1 MNIAPNTYPLSEK
14 GNFSSPI
21 FQMKNKVGKSLLRK
35 RILALRRSQSP
46 QVIARKSDEIKRKL
60 LGIPQFSEAG
70 TILFYLALAD
80 EVQTE
85 KIIEEC
91 LKLGKR
97 VAVPLINSR
106 NNQILVSELKDPER
120 ELEPG
125 TLGVFQPK
133 KNFYRPLKIEELELV
148 IVPGVAFD
156 KRGNRL
162 GFGKGFYDR
171 FLKKALDKTKSIALA
186 FELQLVDNVP
196 SELHDTAVD
205 YIITEKRII
214 DCKNSAQ

>member
-1 MNIAPNTYPLSEK
+1 
-14 GNFSSPI
+14 
-21 FQMKNKVGKSLLRK
+21 MKNGVGKSLLRK

-46 QVIARKSDEIKRKL
+46 QAIKRKSDEIRQKL
-60 LGIPQFSEAG
+60 FENRQFSEAG

-85 KIIEEC
+85 KMIEDS
-91 LKLGKR
+91 LKLGKK
-97 VAVPLINSR
+97 VAVPLIDSQ
-106 NNQILVSELKDPER
+106 NNQILISELKNPEK
-120 ELEPG
+120 ELAAG
-125 TLGVFQPK
+125 TLGILQPK
-133 KNFYRPLKIEELELV
+133 KNFYRALKKGELELI

-171 FLKKALDKTKSIALA
+171 FLKKTPGRTKSIALA

-196 SELHDTAVD
+196 SQSHDAPVD

-214 DCKNSAQ
+214 ECKKCT

>member
-1 MNIAPNTYPLSEK
+1 
-14 GNFSSPI
+14 
-21 FQMKNKVGKSLLRK
+21 MKNKVGKSLLRK

-46 QVIARKSDEIKRKL
+46 QAIERKSDEIKRKL
-60 LGIPQFSEAG
+60 LGTAQFSEAG
-70 TILFYLALAD
+70 WILFYLALAD

-85 KIIEEC
+85 KPIEES

-97 VAVPLINSR
+97 VAVPLIDSR
-106 NNQILVSELKDPER
+106 NNQILISELKDPER

-125 TLGVFQPK
+125 TLGILQPK
-133 KNFYRPLKIEELELV
+133 KNFYRPLKIKKLELV

-171 FLKKALDKTKSIALA
+171 FLKKTPDGTKSIALA
-186 FELQLVDNVP
+186 FELQLVDDIRP
-196 SELHDTAVD
+196 QSHDVTVD

>member
-1 MNIAPNTYPLSEK
+1 MSIAPNTYPPSEK
-14 GNFSSPI
+14 ENFSLLI

-46 QVIARKSDEIKRKL
+46 RAIERKSDEIKRKL
-60 LGIPQFSEAG
+60 LGISQFSEAG
-70 TILFYLALAD
+70 TVLFYVALAD

-85 KIIEEC
+85 RSIEES
-91 LKLGKR
+91 LKLGKI
-97 VAVPLINSR
+97 VAVPLIDCR
-106 NNQILVSELKDPER
+106 NNQLLISELKDPER

-125 TLGVFQPK
+125 TLGIFQPK

-156 KRGNRL
+156 RRGNRL

-171 FLKKALDKTKSIALA
+171 FLKKAPDRTKSVALA
-186 FELQLVDNVP
+186 FELQMVDDIP
-196 SELHDTAVD
+196 TQLHDAPVD
-205 YIITEKRII
+205 YIITEKRVI
-214 DCKNSAQ
+214 DCKNSDQ

>member
-1 MNIAPNTYPLSEK
+1 M
-14 GNFSSPI
+14 
-21 FQMKNKVGKSLLRK
+21 
-35 RILALRRSQSP
+35 LALRRSQSS
-46 QVIARKSDEIKRKL
+46 QAIERKSDEIKRKL
-60 LGIPQFSEAG
+60 LGISQFSMAG

-85 KIIEEC
+85 KMIEHS

-97 VAVPLINSR
+97 IAVPLIESQ
-106 NNQILVSELKDPER
+106 NNQILISELKDPER

-125 TLGVFQPK
+125 TLGILQPK
-133 KNFYRPLKIEELELV
+133 KNFYRPLKIEQLELV

-171 FLKKALDKTKSIALA
+171 FLRKAPERTQSIALA
-186 FELQLVDNVP
+186 FELQLVDDIR
-196 SELHDTAVD
+196 SQLHDVPVD

-214 DCKNSAQ
+214 DCKNNDQ

>member
-1 MNIAPNTYPLSEK
+1 MSIAPNTYPSSEK
-14 GNFSSPI
+14 ENFSSPI

-46 QVIARKSDEIKRKL
+46 QAIERKSDEIKRKL
-60 LGIPQFSEAG
+60 LGIRQFSEAG
-70 TILFYLALAD
+70 TILFYLALGD

-85 KIIEEC
+85 KMIEES

-106 NNQILVSELKDPER
+106 HDQILISKLKDPER

-125 TLGVFQPK
+125 TLGIFQPK

-148 IVPGVAFD
+148 IVPGVALD

-171 FLKKALDKTKSIALA
+171 FLKKTPDRIKSIALA
-186 FELQLVDNVP
+186 FELQLVDDIP
-196 SELHDTAVD
+196 TQSHDARVD

-214 DCKNSAQ
+214 DCKNSDQ

>member
-1 MNIAPNTYPLSEK
+1 
-14 GNFSSPI
+14 
-21 FQMKNKVGKSLLRK
+21 MKNKMGKSLLRK
-35 RILALRRSQSP
+35 RILALRRFQSP

-60 LGIPQFSEAG
+60 LGCPQFSEAG

-85 KIIEEC
+85 KMIGEC

-97 VAVPLINSR
+97 VAVPLIDSR
-106 NNQILVSELKDPER
+106 NNQILISELKDPER

-125 TLGVFQPK
+125 TLGIFQPK
-133 KNFYRPLKIEELELV
+133 KNFYRPLKIEKLELV

-156 KRGNRL
+156 GRGNRL

-171 FLKKALDKTKSIALA
+171 FLKKAPDRIKSIALA
-186 FELQLVDNVP
+186 FELQLVGDIP
-196 SELHDTAVD
+196 SQSHDAPVD

-214 DCKNSAQ
+214 DCKKCT

>member
-1 MNIAPNTYPLSEK
+1 
-14 GNFSSPI
+14 
-21 FQMKNKVGKSLLRK
+21 MKNKTGKSLLRK
-35 RILALRRSQSP
+35 KILALRQSQSP
-46 QVIARKSDEIKRKL
+46 QAIERKSDEIKRKL
-60 LGIPQFSEAG
+60 LGISQFSMAG

-85 KIIEEC
+85 KVIEHS

-97 VAVPLINSR
+97 VAVPLIESQ
-106 NNQILVSELKDPER
+106 NNQILISELKDPER

-125 TLGVFQPK
+125 TLGIFQPK
-133 KNFYRPLKIEELELV
+133 KNFYRPLKMEQLELV

-171 FLKKALDKTKSIALA
+171 FLRKAPERTKSIALA
-186 FELQLVDNVP
+186 FELQLVDDVP
-196 SELHDTAVD
+196 SELHDVPVD

-214 DCKNSAQ
+214 DCKNNDQ